1 MFKNYSIFKSNYST
15 KTSFRLLA
23 CFLFGKSFSYKTN
36 AMSTTRQLKNVQLTH
51 EKSLKTLVEN
61 RTAYTLEKCELNVF
75 ETHQATHLVPLTF
88 NDFVVTSMLRGKK
101 VMHLYGEDGFDYLP
115 GETVLVPGGV
125 TMNIDFP
132 EATKDNPTQCIA
144 LAIDHQKI
152 ENTLSFLNDKYP
164 RMGNDYWNFSKNN
177 YHFQNSIEIAN
188 LLNKII
194 NICASSLPLK
204 DVLAD
209 LNLQELIV
217 NIIQSQNRLV
227 LDQVAEAAVNTNANT
242 LAYITGFIKAN
253 INEDI
258 KLAVLSEKACMS
270 KATFYRSFKKE
281 YGISPL
287 EYIISEKIKLAKN
300 LLANP
305 KNTLKSIA
313 FECGFHDVNYF
324 VRLFKKMESITPGQ
338 YQLMIL
344 SNNHS

>member
-1 MFKNYSIFKSNYST
+1 
-15 KTSFRLLA
+15 
-23 CFLFGKSFSYKTN
+23 
-36 AMSTTRQLKNVQLTH
+36 
-51 EKSLKTLVEN
+51 
-61 RTAYTLEKCELNVF
+61 
-75 ETHQATHLVPLTF
+75 
-88 NDFVVTSMLRGKK
+88 
-101 VMHLYGEDGFDYLP
+101 MHLYGQEGFDYLP

-152 ENTLSFLNDKYP
+152 DNTLAFLNDKYP

-177 YHFQNSIEIAN
+177 YHFQNSIEIAS

-194 NICASSLPLK
+194 NICSSSLPLK

-217 NIIQSQNRLV
+217 NIIQSQNKLV
-227 LDQVAEAAVNTNANT
+227 LDQVAEAAVNTNANP

-258 KLAVLSEKACMS
+258 KLGVLSEKACMS

-287 EYIISEKIKLAKN
+287 EYVIAEKIKLAKS

-305 KNTLKSIA
+305 KNTIKSVA

-324 VRLFKKMESITPGQ
+324 VRLFKKIESITPGQ
-338 YQLMIL
+338 YQLL
-344 SNNHS
+344 LLANNKS

>member
-1 MFKNYSIFKSNYST
+1 MGTT
-15 KTSFRLLA
+15 KLLNKV
-23 CFLFGKSFSYKTN
+23 GIT
-36 AMSTTRQLKNVQLTH
+36 Q

-61 RTAYTLEKCELNVF
+61 RTAFTLEKCELNVF

-101 VMHLYGEDGFDYLP
+101 VMHLYGNNGFDYLP

-132 EATKDNPTQCIA
+132 EASKENPTQCIA

-152 ENTLSFLNDKYP
+152 ENTLAFLNDKYP
-164 RMGNDYWNFSKNN
+164 RMGNEYWNFSKNN

-194 NICASSLPLK
+194 NICSSNLPLK

-217 NIIQSQNRLV
+217 NIIQSQNRLT
-227 LDQVAEAAVNTNANT
+227 LDQVAEAAINTNANP

-253 INEDI
+253 IKEDI
-258 KLAVLSEKACMS
+258 KLGVLSEKACMS

-281 YGISPL
+281 FGISPL
-287 EYIISEKIKLAKN
+287 EYVISEKIKLAKI
-300 LLANP
+300 LLSNP
-305 KNTLKSIA
+305 KNTIKSVA

-324 VRLFKKMESITPGQ
+324 VRVFKKTESITPGQ
-338 YQLMIL
+338 YQMMLIAA
-344 SNNHS
+344 NNS

>member
-1 MFKNYSIFKSNYST
+1 MGT
-15 KTSFRLLA
+15 A
-23 CFLFGKSFSYKTN
+23 
-36 AMSTTRQLKNVQLTH
+36 RQLNKVGLTQ

-75 ETHQATHLVPLTF
+75 ETHQATALVPLSF

-101 VMHLYGEDGFDYLP
+101 VMHLYDHDGFDYLP

-144 LAIDHQKI
+144 LAIDHNKI
-152 ENTLSFLNDKYP
+152 ENTLAFLNEKYP

-194 NICASSLPLK
+194 NICSSSLPLK

-217 NIIQSQNRLV
+217 NIIQAQNRIT
-227 LDQVAEAAVNTNANT
+227 LDHVAENPINTNANP
-242 LAYITGFIKAN
+242 LAYVTGFIKAN

-258 KLAVLSEKACMS
+258 KLGVLSEKACMS

-287 EYIISEKIKLAKN
+287 EYINSEKIKLAKT

-305 KNTLKSIA
+305 KNTLKSVA
-313 FECGFHDVNYF
+313 FDCGFHDVNYF
-324 VRLFKKMESITPGQ
+324 VRLFKKIESITPGQ
-338 YQLMIL
+338 YQMLIGT
-344 SNNHS
+344 NN

>member
-1 MFKNYSIFKSNYST
+1 MGT
-15 KTSFRLLA
+15 A
-23 CFLFGKSFSYKTN
+23 
-36 AMSTTRQLKNVQLTH
+36 RQLNKLGITQ

-101 VMHLYGEDGFDYLP
+101 VMHLYDHAGFDYLP

-164 RMGNDYWNFSKNN
+164 RMGNDYWNFSKHN

-194 NICASSLPLK
+194 NICSSTLPLK

-209 LNLQELIV
+209 LSLQELIV
-217 NIIQSQNRLV
+217 NIIQAQNRLV
-227 LDQVAEAAVNTNANT
+227 LDEIASSAINTNSNP
-242 LAYITGFIKAN
+242 LAYITGFIKSN
-253 INEDI
+253 ITEDI
-258 KLAVLSEKACMS
+258 KLGVLSEKACMS

-287 EYIISEKIKLAKN
+287 EYIITEKIKLAKT

-305 KNTLKSIA
+305 QNTLKSVA

-324 VRLFKKMESITPGQ
+324 VRLFKKIESITPGQ
-338 YQLMIL
+338 YQTLIHQKRT
-344 SNNHS
+344 N

>member
-1 MFKNYSIFKSNYST
+1 MDT
-15 KTSFRLLA
+15 A
-23 CFLFGKSFSYKTN
+23 
-36 AMSTTRQLKNVQLTH
+36 RQLNKVGITQ

-88 NDFVVTSMLRGKK
+88 NDFVVTSMMRGKK
-101 VMHLYGEDGFDYLP
+101 VMHLYGEEGFDYLP

-132 EATKDNPTQCIA
+132 EATKENPTQCIA
-144 LAIDHQKI
+144 LAIDHEKI

-164 RMGNDYWNFSKNN
+164 RMGTDYWNFSKNN

-194 NICASSLPLK
+194 NICSSSLPLK
-204 DVLAD
+204 DILAD
-209 LNLQELIV
+209 LSLQELIV
-217 NIIQSQNRLV
+217 NIIQAQNRLV
-227 LDQVAEAAVNTNANT
+227 LDQLATSAVNTNANP

-258 KLAVLSEKACMS
+258 KLGVLSEKACMS

-287 EYIISEKIKLAKN
+287 EYVISEKIKFAKS
-300 LLANP
+300 LLSNP
-305 KNTLKSIA
+305 KNTVKSVA
-313 FECGFHDVNYF
+313 FECGFQDVNYF
-324 VRLFKKMESITPGQ
+324 IRLFKKIESITPGQ
-338 YQLMIL
+338 YQMLIG
-344 SNNHS
+344 SGERHGKK

>member
-1 MFKNYSIFKSNYST
+1 M
-15 KTSFRLLA
+15 
-23 CFLFGKSFSYKTN
+23 GQ
-36 AMSTTRQLKNVQLTH
+36 TRPLNPVSLTQ

-75 ETHQATHLVPLTF
+75 ETHQATAAVPLTF

-101 VMHLYGEDGFDYLP
+101 VMHLFDQAGFDYLP

-164 RMGNDYWNFSKNN
+164 RMGDDYWNFSKNN

-194 NICASSLPLK
+194 HICSSSLPLK

-217 NIIQSQNRLV
+217 NIIQSQNRLE
-227 LDQVAEAAVNTNANT
+227 LDQLGETKSNSNASP

-258 KLAVLSEKACMS
+258 KLGVLSEKACMS

-287 EYIISEKIKLAKN
+287 EYIISEKIKLAKK
-300 LLANP
+300 LLADP
-305 KNTLKSIA
+305 KNSLKSVA

-338 YQLMIL
+338 YQQLL
-344 SNNHS
+344 FGATRKA

>member
-1 MFKNYSIFKSNYST
+1 MS
-15 KTSFRLLA
+15 
-23 CFLFGKSFSYKTN
+23 N
-36 AMSTTRQLKNVQLTH
+36 AMKLDRVNTTH

-75 ETHQATHLVPLTF
+75 ETYQATALVPLTF

-101 VMHLYGEDGFDYLP
+101 VMHLYDQVGFEYLP
-115 GETVLVPGGV
+115 GETVLVPAGV

-132 EATKDNPTQCIA
+132 DASANNPTQCIA

-152 ENTLSFLNDKYP
+152 DNTLSFLNEKYP
-164 RMGNDYWNFSKNN
+164 RLGNDYWSFSKNN
-177 YHFQNSIEIAN
+177 YHFQNSIEIAS

-194 NICASSLPLK
+194 SICSSSLPLK
-204 DVLAD
+204 DILAD

-217 NIIQSQNRLV
+217 NIIQSQNRMDLTQ
-227 LDQVAEAAVNTNANT
+227 LDGVSNLNANP

-253 INEDI
+253 ITEDI
-258 KLAVLSEKACMS
+258 KLGVLSEKACMS

-287 EYIISEKIKLAKN
+287 EYILSEKIKLAKA
-300 LLANP
+300 LLSNP
-305 KNTLKSIA
+305 KNSIKSVA

-324 VRLFKKMESITPGQ
+324 ARLFKKMESITPGQ
-338 YQLMIL
+338 FQLI
-344 SNNHS
+344 STTGNTIH

>member
-1 MFKNYSIFKSNYST
+1 MI
-15 KTSFRLLA
+15 
-23 CFLFGKSFSYKTN
+23 
-36 AMSTTRQLKNVQLTH
+36 AMGTARQLNKLGITQ

-101 VMHLYGEDGFDYLP
+101 VMHLYDHAGFDYLP

-164 RMGNDYWNFSKNN
+164 RMGNDYWNFSKHN

-194 NICASSLPLK
+194 NICSSTLPLK

-209 LNLQELIV
+209 LSLQELIV
-217 NIIQSQNRLV
+217 NIIQAQNRLV
-227 LDQVAEAAVNTNANT
+227 LDEIASSAINTNSNP
-242 LAYITGFIKAN
+242 LAYITGFIKSN
-253 INEDI
+253 ITEDI
-258 KLAVLSEKACMS
+258 KLGVLSEKACMS

-287 EYIISEKIKLAKN
+287 EYIITEKIKLAKT

-305 KNTLKSIA
+305 QNTLKSVA

-324 VRLFKKMESITPGQ
+324 VRLFKKIESITPGQ
-338 YQLMIL
+338 YQTLIHQKRT
-344 SNNHS
+344 N

>member
-1 MFKNYSIFKSNYST
+1 MGHS
-15 KTSFRLLA
+15 
-23 CFLFGKSFSYKTN
+23 
-36 AMSTTRQLKNVQLTH
+36 RQLNKVGLTQ

-75 ETHQATHLVPLTF
+75 ETHQATALVPLTF

-101 VMHLYGEDGFDYLP
+101 VMHLYDHPGFDYLP

-125 TMNIDFP
+125 KMTIDFP

-152 ENTLSFLNDKYP
+152 ENTLAFLNDKYP
-164 RMGNDYWNFSKNN
+164 RMGDDYWNFSKNN

-194 NICASSLPLK
+194 NICSSSLPLK

-217 NIIQSQNRLV
+217 NIIQSQNRLA
-227 LDQVAEAAVNTNANT
+227 LDQIGEAKENTNSSP
-242 LAYITGFIKAN
+242 LAYITGFIKSN
-253 INEDI
+253 ITEDI
-258 KLAVLSEKACMS
+258 KLGVLSEKACMS

-287 EYIISEKIKLAKN
+287 EYIISEKIKLAKQ

-305 KNTLKSIA
+305 RNTLKSVA

-338 YQLMIL
+338 YQQLL
-344 SNNHS
+344 LGTTKKA

>member
-1 MFKNYSIFKSNYST
+1 LFKNYSIFKSDCST

-23 CFLFGKSFSYKTN
+23 CFFLEKPFSYKTI
-36 AMSTTRQLKNVQLTH
+36 AMGTARQLNKVGITQ

-75 ETHQATHLVPLTF
+75 ETHQATALVPLTF

-101 VMHLYGEDGFDYLP
+101 VMHLYGQDGFDYLP

-194 NICASSLPLK
+194 NICSSTLPLK

-227 LDQVAEAAVNTNANT
+227 LDQVAEAAVNTNANP

-258 KLAVLSEKACMS
+258 KLGVLSEKACMS

-287 EYIISEKIKLAKN
+287 EYVISEKIKLAKT

-305 KNTLKSIA
+305 KNTIKSVA

-324 VRLFKKMESITPGQ
+324 VRLFKKMETITPGQ
-338 YQLMIL
+338 YQMLIL
-344 SNNHS
+344 SNNKS